1 MRRTPIEVFS
11 EWAEKGKDIG
21 MENGHDASVNNML
34 DFATKNLKKYSFID
48 AGCGNGWVVRNVS
61 NFPHCSKAIGI
72 DGSLKMIKKAKKL
85 DKFNDY
91 ICEDLNNW
99 MPKNKVDLVH
109 SMEVF
114 YYFKNPDRLINHV
127 YSNWLKNNSRLIIGI
142 DYYFENTVSHSWPD
156 DCGVSIMKLFS
167 ENEWRGFFKKAGFKK
182 VASWRFGQKE
192 NWTGT
197 LIITGI
203 KKLKL

>member
-91 ICEDLNNW
+91 ICEDLYNW

-167 ENEWRGFFKKAGFKK
+167 ENEWRGFFKKAGFKE

>member
-1 MRRTPIEVFS
+1 MRRTPIEVFND
-11 EWAEKGKDIG
+11 WAENGKDVG
-21 MENGHDASVNNML
+21 MENGHEASVNHML
-34 DFATKNLKKYSFID
+34 DFATKSIENFSFID

-91 ICEDLNNW
+91 ICEDLYNW

-114 YYFKNPDRLINHV
+114 YYFENPNKLINHI
-127 YSNWLKNNSRLIIGI
+127 YSNWLKTDSRLIIGI
-142 DYYFENTVSHSWPD
+142 DYYFENIISHSWPD

-167 ENEWRGFFKKAGFKK
+167 ENEWVEFFKKSGFKG
-182 VASWRFGQKE
+182 VNSWKFGQK
-192 NWTGT
+192 
-197 LIITGI
+197 
-203 KKLKL
+203 KKLDWNSYYNWN

>member
-91 ICEDLNNW
+91 ICEDLYNW

-114 YYFKNPDRLINHV
+114 YYFENPNKLINHI
-127 YSNWLKNNSRLIIGI
+127 YSNWLKTDSRLIIGI
-142 DYYFENTVSHSWPD
+142 DYYFENTISHSWPD

-167 ENEWRGFFKKAGFKK
+167 ENEWVEFFKKSGFKG
-182 VASWRFGQKE
+182 VNSWKFGQKK

-203 KKLKL
+203 K